1 MPVSDEQRAFW
12 SQKNPAAEFD
22 TITFNHP
29 AFSEPVRLVAN
40 VYSDMTFNGNEYRA
54 CSMEINKPEQGKD
67 PVSSIGVKFARPQV
81 GDEFKKIIRAM
92 GPFDWLAS
100 PITLTLQQFTE
111 DDMNSPIQD
120 WTLYVTEDG
129 IRISR
134 DTLEV
139 QASDDNPM
147 ILNMS
152 QVYDLDRY
160 PGLSYM

>member
-1 MPVSDEQRAFW
+1 MPITDDQRAFW

-29 AFSEPVRLVAN
+29 AFASPVHLVAN
-40 VYSDMTFNGNEYRA
+40 VYSDMSFNGNTYRA
-54 CSMEINKPEQGKD
+54 CSMELTKPEQGKD
-67 PVSSIGVKFARPQV
+67 PVSAIGVKFARTQV
-81 GDEFKKIIRAM
+81 GDEFKAIIGAM
-92 GPFDWLAS
+92 DPFDWLAS

-111 DDMNSPIQD
+111 DDGNTPIQD

-129 IRISR
+129 VRISR
-134 DTLEV
+134 ETLEI

-160 PGLSYM
+160 PGLSYI

>member
-1 MPVSDEQRAFW
+1 
-12 SQKNPAAEFD
+12 
-22 TITFNHP
+22 
-29 AFSEPVRLVAN
+29 
-40 VYSDMTFNGNEYRA
+40 
-54 CSMEINKPEQGKD
+54 
-67 PVSSIGVKFARPQV
+67 
-81 GDEFKKIIRAM
+81 
-92 GPFDWLAS
+92 
-100 PITLTLQQFTE
+100 
-111 DDMNSPIQD
+111 MNSPIQD